1 MIKTVTLGSYTL
13 RVTQMKGYIKEK
25 TWTNHAFSWTNHA
38 FVYKKTNELRC
49 NLDKSRMKNY

>member
-1 MIKTVTLGSYTL
+1 
-13 RVTQMKGYIKEK
+13 MKGYIKEK

-49 NLDKSRMKNY
+49 NLDKSRMKNC

>member
-25 TWTNHAFSWTNHA
+25 TWTNHAF
-38 FVYKKTNELRC
+38 VYKKTNELRY
-49 NLDKSRMKNY
+49 NLDKSRMKNC